1 MRACKPRTLY
11 CSPRVS
17 TTLDSWKGAL
27 KTMEGAAR
35 LISNRMRQE
44 FKASVPST
52 LAGLIARPVL
62 RRVAAGLDPNRYN
75 GACMVGL
82 AGIVVKSHGRAD
94 SAAFARAISTAAMAA
109 RHDLTA
115 HIAQALAESA
125 I

>member
-1 MRACKPRTLY
+1 
-11 CSPRVS
+11 
-17 TTLDSWKGAL
+17 
-27 KTMEGAAR
+27 MEGAAR
-35 LISNRMRQE
+35 LIANRMREE
-44 FKASVPST
+44 FRASWLDT

-94 SAAFARAISTAAMAA
+94 GVAFSRAITTAVVAA
-109 RHDLTA
+109 RRGLTA
-115 HIAQALAESA
+115 HIAQALSEST